1 MSVSPRSG
9 FHLAPARGP
18 DATDAAGQTAERCG
32 EQRAPAVESRTCLCG
47 HRARASAG
55 KVLRTESH
63 NSLDELRNRIR
74 PIDDQALASEAAAYP
89 PILDYF

>member
-55 KVLRTESH
+55 
-63 NSLDELRNRIR
+63 NSLRLAALRVC
-74 PIDDQALASEAAAYP
+74 LARGAGRLRLP
-89 PILDYF
+89 PSSGFRGAVQVFGFCSL